1 METGNTGKSPN
12 FQRELAVRT
21 LVLYA
26 VKLISLEQVDS
37 LMKEYRNSFDRSFR
51 ASVRAHF
58 CLCFPLCI
66 VCKDFARR
74 ISQSGEVSFNPVANR
89 ECEIQSALQSG
100 WKLVSAEYRGVFVVS
115 STSHIRERSG
125 PPRSLFVIVA
135 PLRKPGVSH
144 VLANLFMV
152 TRYVGTKHTT
162 VAEYARNIYDRKDER
177 KFKTDLRF
185 SLYDENVSVK
195 NIST

>member
-37 LMKEYRNSFDRSFR
+37 LMKQYRNSFDGSFR
-51 ASVRAHF
+51 ASVRGHF
-58 CLCFPLCI
+58 CLCLPLCI
-66 VCKDFARR
+66 VCEDFAHR

-125 PPRSLFVIVA
+125 PPRVFVRDSRSFTKTWLFSHARRFIYGA
-135 PLRKPGVSH
+135 LRRNE
-144 VLANLFMV
+144 AYDC
-152 TRYVGTKHTT
+152 RRICE
-162 VAEYARNIYDRKDER
+162 EY
-177 KFKTDLRF
+177 L
-185 SLYDENVSVK
+185 
-195 NIST
+195 